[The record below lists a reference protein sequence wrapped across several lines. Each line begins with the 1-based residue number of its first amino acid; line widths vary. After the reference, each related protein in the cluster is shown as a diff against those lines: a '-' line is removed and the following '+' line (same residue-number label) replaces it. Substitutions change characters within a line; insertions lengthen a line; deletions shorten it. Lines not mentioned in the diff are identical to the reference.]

1 MNVGIGLPNAV
12 RGVDRRG
19 IVDWARRA
27 EAAGFAS
34 LGTIDRVVY
43 PNYESLIALAAA
55 AAVTERIE
63 LVTDI
68 LIAPLRPNVAL
79 FAKQAATID
88 SLSSGRL
95 TLGLGVGG
103 RADDYEVSG
112 VDFARRGRI
121 AEQQLGEMTAV
132 WRGERGVGPAPRR
145 APGGRPGLLIGGG
158 ADVVFERAAR
168 YGDGWTMGGGTPDSF
183 REGREKAIAAWAAA
197 GREGS
202 PRTMALFYFALGSDA
217 ERVASREPR
226 GLLRLPR
233 GLRPAGCRRRREG
246 PRHGEAVHLRVPGR
260 RCGRRHLL
268 PCLSRSGRS
277 RAAGSGALSQRTGL
291 QPRGPGGGCPAPAAG
306 ARAGGQRQL
315 VGSDGVPGRTAQLGA
330 HRLAAAAVPQLHRP
344 ASLVEPAVAPLH
356 QRHEHGEEVLAP
368 SRSGGRAGGCG
379 GPARGSPRARAARR
393 PRARADERPPPAR

>member
-12 RGVDRRG
+12 RGVDRTG
-19 IVDWARRA
+19 IVDWARSA

-68 LIAPLRPNVAL
+68 LIAPLRSNVAL

-88 SLSSGRL
+88 SLSDGRL

-103 RADDYEVSG
+103 RADDYEASG

-132 WRGERGVGPAPRR
+132 WRGERGVGPAPAR
-145 APGGRPGLLIGGG
+145 AGGRPGLLIGGG

-183 REGREKAIAAWAAA
+183 REGREKAVAAWAAA
-197 GREGS
+197 GRDGS

-217 ERVASREPR
+217 EQVAAENL
-226 GLLRLPR
+226 GDYYAFL
-233 GLRPAGCRRRREG
+233 GDYAQQ
-246 PRHGEAVHLRVPGR
+246 V
-260 RCGRRHLL
+260 
-268 PCLSRSGRS
+268 
-277 RAAGSGALSQRTGL
+277 
-291 QPRGPGGGCPAPAAG
+291 AAG
-306 ARAGGQRQL
+306 AAKDPDTVKQYISAFRDAGADD
-315 VGSDGVPGRTAQLGA
+315 VICFPASTDPDEVE
-330 HRLAAAAVPQLHRP
+330 RLAEAVL
-344 ASLVEPAVAPLH
+344 
-356 QRHEHGEEVLAP
+356 
-368 SRSGGRAGGCG
+368 
-379 GPARGSPRARAARR
+379 
-393 PRARADERPPPAR
+393 